1 MYYSTS
7 SNSLLVIDNNS
18 IADYGVISSYD
29 IPIDQVRISP
39 DNKYAY
45 IILQHDSGDSNKNDN
60 LFALNCGIIKV
71 TLSDNSLSC
80 VESGIVPIK
89 RDNEWWYGENYALTS
104 IQF

>member
-1 MYYSTS
+1 M
-7 SNSLLVIDNNS
+7 
-18 IADYGVISSYD
+18 
-29 IPIDQVRISP
+29 QVHTILTP

-60 LFALNCGIIKV
+60 LLALNCGIIKV

-89 RDNEWWYGENYALTS
+89 RDTTYQNFTS
-104 IQF
+104 VNLEPPKRVKKLNVLRS